1 MNTVRRHPYVFV
13 SIISLLAAVLV
24 WWFTPKEYGAQ
35 TKIYDEYKETDLSVG
50 LNSLNVTVRDLIGSE
65 NKGINDVEVY
75 CRILKSYDLRV
86 NWQK

>member
-35 TKIYDEYKETDLSVG
+35 TKIYDEYKETDLSDDDL
-50 LNSLNVTVRDLIGSE
+50 LNLQMQMQIKKR
-65 NKGINDVEVY
+65 K
-75 CRILKSYDLRV
+75 
-86 NWQK
+86 